1 MYLICTSPRRRV
13 LARLPLSRL
22 PSRVREVIRR
32 LGLFAQRST
41 SSHLSREEDMLDR
54 AREDPDDEDLSK
66 KTPWPRGGPRC
77 CAQACLGRA
86 FRFIENRLHFDMC
99 HAVSRPGLFE
109 LFIAAQAP
117 RTGRQAK
124 SGSKRSHKE
133 FHFVLAVWRNP
144 STGTFCV
151 SEGVLLKVN

>member
-1 MYLICTSPRRRV
+1 MYLLCASPRRRV
-13 LARLPLSRL
+13 LARLPLRPPAESGARRDPTPRL
-22 PSRVREVIRR
+22 ACTAQHEFSPIQERR
-32 LGLFAQRST
+32 ICLI
-41 SSHLSREEDMLDR
+41 
-54 AREDPDDEDLSK
+54 ARERTPTTK

-86 FRFIENRLHFDMC
+86 FQSIENRLHFDMC

-144 STGTFCV
+144 STGTFFA
-151 SEGVLLKVN
+151 SEGELRTSCDI

>member
-1 MYLICTSPRRRV
+1 MYLLCTSPRRRV

-86 FRFIENRLHFDMC
+86 FQSIENRLHFDMC

-109 LFIAAQAP
+109 LLIAAQAP
-117 RTGRQAK
+117 PHRTPSKVRKQTFPQGIPACVGNLEK
-124 SGSKRSHKE
+124 SEH
-133 FHFVLAVWRNP
+133 RN
-144 STGTFCV
+144 
-151 SEGVLLKVN
+151 LLCL